1 MQWRTMSETEFPHY
15 VFVYGTLKTGE
26 PNHHW
31 MTEEFASTGKHKFVG
46 KARMKTR

>member
-1 MQWRTMSETEFPHY
+1 MSAPDLPHF
-15 VFVYGTLKTGE
+15 VFVYGTLKKGE

-31 MTEEFASTGKHKFVG
+31 MTEGFSSAGRHKFVG

>member
-1 MQWRTMSETEFPHY
+1 MRRTMSEIEFPHY

-31 MTEEFASTGKHKFVG
+31 MTEEFASTGRHKFVG
-46 KARMKTR
+46 KAQMKTR